1 MIAPPD
7 SGKAPTGRSV
17 GNEPIPVQMEG
28 DRRPSLCQDGLVP
41 TMGEAAHAEADA
53 VLGDAL
59 AVPVIDVPSGFL
71 EYSLKRTRDAHVQ
84 VGPRLPDGR
93 HNVPGESFAGRRRP
107 FGYRE
112 KLGTIL
118 RRTSSLEETRVRTAV
133 DGFVIDDPEL
143 ADLEGLGQKADRP

>member
-1 MIAPPD
+1 M
-7 SGKAPTGRSV
+7 
-17 GNEPIPVQMEG
+17 
-28 DRRPSLCQDGLVP
+28 
-41 TMGEAAHAEADA
+41 
-53 VLGDAL
+53 LGDAL